1 MLPRRLCLHA
11 WPPLLP
17 AAACVMHFAGGL
29 HHGSVSSK
37 QTHLKTQFAADVL
50 AQQFFGEI
58 GSVDAGRDSVLWEL
72 LQSDLVVSV
81 LGQSLLSGCAEQ
93 SPPPAAASLPR
104 SLQEL
109 RCGWP
114 GFLGVENFLWLQRWG
129 DFSAKAAVLDSGE
142 IVGSC

>member
-1 MLPRRLCLHA
+1 
-11 WPPLLP
+11 
-17 AAACVMHFAGGL
+17 MHFAGGL

-37 QTHLKTQFAADVL
+37 QTHLKTQFAAGVL

-109 RCGWP
+109 RCG
-114 GFLGVENFLWLQRWG
+114 FLGVENFLWLQRRG
-129 DFSAKAAVLDSGE
+129 DFLAKAAVLDSGE